1 MGHSELLSDLEDLAS
16 RDSRYKLESYIFVI
30 NALEYTMR
38 GLNRSGH
45 VSGHELLDGIKRLAK
60 REFGPMAKMVLENW
74 GVTRTEDFGEIVFS
88 LVEAGILGKT
98 DRDSP
103 EDFSNVFDFDDVFE
117 KQYDWNIE
125 GAL

>member
-1 MGHSELLSDLEDLAS
+1 MGQDDLISDLEALALG
-16 RDSRYKLESYIFVI
+16 DPRYKLESYIFVI
-30 NALEYTMR
+30 NALEHTMR
-38 GLNRSGH
+38 SLHRKGH

-60 REFGPMAKMVLENW
+60 REFGPMAKMVFENW

-98 DRDSP
+98 DKDSR
-103 EDFSNVFDFDDVFE
+103 EDFSGVFDFDDVFE

-125 GAL
+125 GAI